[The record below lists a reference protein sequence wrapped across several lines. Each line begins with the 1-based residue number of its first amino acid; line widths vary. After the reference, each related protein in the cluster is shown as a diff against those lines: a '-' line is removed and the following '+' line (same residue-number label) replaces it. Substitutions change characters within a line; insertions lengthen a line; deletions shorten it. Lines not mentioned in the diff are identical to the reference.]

1 MYFDRQ
7 TFKAKSPFCKSILD
21 DPCNFIIYLVLFF
34 PIKHLLKQITASIF
48 IETKTNFNMEQ
59 QNQNPDAGL
68 FGLSIDT
75 TGREHLTEAARWARF
90 LAIVG
95 FVLIALVA
103 IFLIAGGSYIANMFD
118 RVNQYNEVGAA
129 FTTGMTIGIIIYY
142 WCVALLVFFAYLFL
156 YRFAINMKMALRGN
170 NQELLNRSFQN
181 LKILY
186 RYWGILTIIGLI
198 FFGLAFVIGILGRA

>member
-1 MYFDRQ
+1 
-7 TFKAKSPFCKSILD
+7 
-21 DPCNFIIYLVLFF
+21 
-34 PIKHLLKQITASIF
+34 LLKQIATSIF

-59 QNQNPDAGL
+59 QNQNQDAGL

-95 FVLIALVA
+95 FVFIALFAVLA
-103 IFLIAGGSYIANMFD
+103 IAGGSYFANMFG
-118 RVNQYNEVGAA
+118 RANQFNEVGSG

-142 WCVALLVFFAYLFL
+142 LCVALLVFLAYLFL
-156 YRFAINMKMALRGN
+156 YRFAVNMRMALQGN

-186 RYWGILTIIGLI
+186 RYWGILTAIGLV
-198 FFGLAFVIGILGRA
+198 FFALFFVIAVLGRGSM

>member
-1 MYFDRQ
+1 M
-7 TFKAKSPFCKSILD
+7 
-21 DPCNFIIYLVLFF
+21 
-34 PIKHLLKQITASIF
+34 LKQITTSIF

-59 QNQNPDAGL
+59 PNQNPDAGL

-75 TGREHLTEAARWARF
+75 AGREHLTEAARWARF

-95 FVLIALVA
+95 FVFIALVA
-103 IFLIAGGSYIANMFD
+103 IFLIAGGSYVANMFG
-118 RVNQYNEVGAA
+118 RVNQYNEVGAG

-142 WCVALLVFFAYLFL
+142 LCVALLVFFAYLFL
-156 YRFAINMKMALRGN
+156 YRFAVNMKMALQGN

-186 RYWGILTIIGLI
+186 RYWGILTIMGLI
-198 FFGLAFVIGILGRA
+198 FFGLAFVIAILGRASM